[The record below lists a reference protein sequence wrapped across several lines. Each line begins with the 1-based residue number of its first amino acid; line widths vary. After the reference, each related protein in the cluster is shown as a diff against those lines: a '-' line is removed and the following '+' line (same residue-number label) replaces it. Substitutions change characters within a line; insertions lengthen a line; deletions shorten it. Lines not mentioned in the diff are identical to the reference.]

1 MALRDHTLK
10 KEYRSLRNDIVNE
23 FYIPLLKDA
32 VEYHRGVGFFSSSA
46 LAEISV
52 GIAEMAK
59 HGGKIKLVCS
69 PILSPEDYS
78 AIEKGYEER
87 DKYIEKTLL
96 QQIEN
101 DDEEKDYFTEERLNL
116 LAALIANGTLEMRFA
131 FIKDDKHYGI
141 YHEKVGIIF
150 DDSGDRVAFDGSNN
164 ETENGML
171 YNYETLDVYASWES
185 QDSFE
190 RADQKEKAFN
200 DIWNNKDAALDVR
213 KYDAVTSSFIR
224 KYYVRKPNYN
234 IDKEQY
240 RYRDNTVHE
249 PQMPYEANPRGA
261 RIPDSVSLFDYQKD
275 AINAWEKNGYRGI
288 FDMATGTGKTYTALG
303 AISRLSENINDKLA
317 VIILCPYKHLVDQW
331 VEDIVKFNIKPIIG
345 HSDSPQHNWKKLLD
359 TAIRDQKISIK
370 RSFFCFI
377 CTNVT
382 FTSSYVQEEINKINY
397 PILLVGDEAHNLGA
411 PRIAKLL
418 DDRFQY
424 RLALSAT
431 FERYRDET
439 GTATISQFFGNKCI
453 EYSLER
459 AIKEDKLTK
468 YKYYPVITI
477 LSEQELYD
485 YQELTMRMAKCIVTH
500 KNGTKSL
507 NSTGKL
513 IALQR
518 ARIIAG
524 SSGKLEA
531 LPKVMETYKDGDSI
545 LVYCGATSVEYIDQD
560 DEEQD
565 DKETIAV
572 LNILKNKLNMK
583 AAKFTYEEDKT
594 QRKMI
599 LERFVTKK
607 LQAIVAVKCLD
618 EGLNVPG
625 IRTAFILASTTNPKE
640 YIQRRGRVLRKA
652 EGKDFAEIYD
662 FVTLPRSLGDTTG
675 LTEDQ
680 LKKDLPIIKNELRR
694 MKEFAALA
702 INSFDSKNIIWK
714 IEDAYNITDSDLN
727 ITGEEW
733 LDNGE

>member
-1 MALRDHTLK
+1 MALRDHKLK
-10 KEYRSLRNDIVNE
+10 KEYRSLRNNIVNE
-23 FYIPLLKDA
+23 FYIPLLKEA
-32 VEYHRGVGFFSSSA
+32 VEYHRGVGYFSSSA

-52 GIAEMAK
+52 GIGEMAK
-59 HGGKIKLVCS
+59 RGGKIKLVCS

-87 DKYIEKTLL
+87 DKYIEKALL
-96 QQIEN
+96 RQIDN
-101 DDEEKDYFTEERLNL
+101 DNNTDYFTEERLNL

-131 FIKDDKHYGI
+131 FIKNNEHYGI

-150 DDSGDRVAFDGSNN
+150 DENGDKVAFDGSNN

-171 YNYETLDVYASWES
+171 YNYETLDVYASWENR
-185 QDSFE
+185 DSFE
-190 RADQKEKAFN
+190 RAEQKERAFN
-200 DIWNNKDAALDVR
+200 DIWNNNEAALEVR
-213 KYDAVTSSFIR
+213 KYDSVTSSFIK
-224 KYYVRKPNYN
+224 KYYIRRPNYN

-240 RYRDNTVHE
+240 GNGLDYIKE
-249 PQMPYEANPRGA
+249 PAVSYDERPQGA
-261 RIPDSVSLFDYQKD
+261 RIPDSVTLFDYQKA
-275 AINAWEKNGYRGI
+275 AIKSWESHGYRGI

-303 AISRLSENINDKLA
+303 AISRLSRRLNDNLA

-345 HSDSPQHNWKKLLD
+345 HSDSPQRNWRKMLD
-359 TAIRDQKISIK
+359 TAIRDQKISNK

-382 FTSSYVQEEINKINY
+382 FTSSYVQDEINKIRN

-439 GTATISQFFGNKCI
+439 GTAAISQFFGDKCI

-459 AIKEDKLTK
+459 AIKENKLTK
-468 YKYYPVITI
+468 YKYYPVITY
-477 LSEQELYD
+477 LNEQELFD
-485 YQELTMRMAKCIVTH
+485 YQELTMKMAKCIVHH

-507 NSTGKL
+507 SSAGKL

-524 SSGKLEA
+524 CAGKLEV
-531 LPKVMETYKDGDSI
+531 LPDVMKKYKNDDSI
-545 LVYCGATSVEYIDQD
+545 LVYCGATSVEYIDQN

-565 DKETIAV
+565 NKETIAV
-572 LNILKNKLNMK
+572 LDILKNKLNMK
-583 AAKFTYEEDKT
+583 AAKFTYEEDKQ

-599 LERFVTKK
+599 LDRFVKKK

-652 EGKDFAEIYD
+652 EGKEYAEIYD

-675 LTEDQ
+675 LTDDQ

-694 MKEFAALA
+694 MKEFAELA
-702 INSFDSKNIIWK
+702 SNSFESNSTIWK
-714 IEDAYNITDSDLN
+714 IEDAYNITDDDLN
-727 ITGEEW
+727 NTGEEW
-733 LDNGE
+733 LEDGE